1 MKRLSRRLFGK
12 KGNISVGRNITYAF
26 VANIIS
32 AVADLPV
39 YFILMFFPITV
50 HGRNDTVR

>member
-1 MKRLSRRLFGK
+1 MKRLSRRLIGK

-39 YFILMFFPITV
+39 YFILMFFPITNN
-50 HGRNDTVR
+50 GPW